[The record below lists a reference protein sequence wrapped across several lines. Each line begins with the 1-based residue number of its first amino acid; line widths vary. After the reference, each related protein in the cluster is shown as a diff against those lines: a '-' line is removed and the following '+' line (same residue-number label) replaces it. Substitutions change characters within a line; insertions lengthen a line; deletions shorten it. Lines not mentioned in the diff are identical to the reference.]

1 MCRHMPTR
9 LGMRCAGPSKSLHR
23 RQTDCNRCPSPPQD
37 GNIAHE
43 EAADLLR
50 GAAEDHS
57 TRSVEDASVSGG
69 GADSSVRGRIS
80 RLPSIST
87 GSFRKIQDVG
97 EASSIWGPEEQVQV
111 RDMRLPARCL

>member
-1 MCRHMPTR
+1 M
-9 LGMRCAGPSKSLHR
+9 
-23 RQTDCNRCPSPPQD
+23 
-37 GNIAHE
+37 
-43 EAADLLR
+43 
-50 GAAEDHS
+50 
-57 TRSVEDASVSGG
+57 SGG